1 MRSDGCNR
9 TEADPV
15 WRSSGVRFLVRLL
28 WFNLC
33 AAMAYRVGFLTSV
46 GFMVISD
53 AMWIVFWTIFF
64 SRFPVVR
71 GWTLEDVVTLWAIAA
86 TGYGIAW
93 GFFGNARPEG
103 VRVIVSGRMDYYL
116 LLPRNVLLHFIG
128 GSVSVASF
136 GDIIFGLAVFVGI
149 VRPDPAQLGLFLI
162 LALCAATI
170 LVSFGVL
177 MVSLTF
183 WAGNTESLGLQ
194 ISNALITFSTYP
206 MDLFSTTVKVALF
219 TVLPAGFAVYLPVTI
234 IRDFDLVRLGIV
246 FLFTGG
252 FAAFAAAAF
261 YAGLRRYE
269 SGNLVAA
276 QG

>member
-1 MRSDGCNR
+1 MRLPGS
-9 TEADPV
+9 
-15 WRSSGVRFLVRLL
+15 VRFLIRLL
-28 WFNLC
+28 WFNLR
-33 AAMAYRVGFLTSV
+33 AAMAYRIGFLTSV
-46 GFMVISD
+46 GFMVIND
-53 AMWIVFWTIFF
+53 AMWIVFWAIFF

-86 TGYGIAW
+86 TGYGVAW

-116 LLPRNVLLHFIG
+116 SLPRNVLLHFIG

-136 GDIIFGLAVFVGI
+136 GDIVFGVGVFVGV
-149 VRPDPAQLGLFLI
+149 VRPDPAQLGLFLV
-162 LALCAATI
+162 LSLCAAAI
-170 LVSFGVL
+170 MLSFGVL
-177 MVSLTF
+177 VVSLTF

-234 IRDFDLVRLGIV
+234 VRDFDPVRLGV
-246 FLFTGG
+246 VLLFTG
-252 FAAFAAAAF
+252 AFAALAAAVF

-269 SGNLVAA
+269 SGSLVAT